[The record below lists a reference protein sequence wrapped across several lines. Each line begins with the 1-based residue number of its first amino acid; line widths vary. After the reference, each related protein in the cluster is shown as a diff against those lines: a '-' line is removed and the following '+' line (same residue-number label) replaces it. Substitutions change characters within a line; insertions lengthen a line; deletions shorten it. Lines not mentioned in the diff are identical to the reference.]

1 MTLVKGNR
9 QLLILVIILG
19 IFSLGTF
26 NISFVPWKSQDFG
39 ITDNDI
45 PLVYAECDSYYN
57 RIPIGVLED
66 KIGKEKVLT
75 FGLSIFVLSLM
86 LIVLFF
92 LDSNQ
97 YLFPY
102 VIAAIFGLYIETIET
117 VQRARTSH
125 DSGNRPNYSGIARH
139 NIDIATW

>member
-26 NISFVPWKSQDFG
+26 NILFVLWKSQDFG

-45 PLVYAECDSYYN
+45 SLVYAECDSYYN

-86 LIVLFF
+86 LMVLFF
-92 LDSNQ
+92 RFKSISFSLCHRCNIWII
-97 YLFPY
+97 YWN
-102 VIAAIFGLYIETIET
+102 
-117 VQRARTSH
+117 
-125 DSGNRPNYSGIARH
+125 NRNGSEGK
-139 NIDIATW
+139 NIT